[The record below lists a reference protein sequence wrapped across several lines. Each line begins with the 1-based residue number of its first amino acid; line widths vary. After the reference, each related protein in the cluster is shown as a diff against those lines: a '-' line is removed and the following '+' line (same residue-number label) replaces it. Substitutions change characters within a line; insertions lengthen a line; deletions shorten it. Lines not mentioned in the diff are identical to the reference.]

1 MFDMKLIVFDVE
13 TKKTFDEVG
22 GYHPAK
28 LEVSVSGVYYR
39 DSETNEDWIRG
50 YREEEFP
57 EMFRLFEQAD
67 RIVGFNSINFDM
79 PALQPYYVGDLLA
92 LPNFDIMVEI
102 ERDVGHRI
110 GLDAVAKETLG
121 SQKSG
126 NGLDAIKYYREGD
139 WDKLTKYCLKDVE
152 ITRDMYDYG
161 VKHGM
166 LKFKNKWNN
175 LIEAKVDFSEKK
187 IEKSKV
193 QTALF

>member
-1 MFDMKLIVFDVE
+1 MKLIVFDVE

-28 LEVSVSGVYYR
+28 LEVSVSGVFYR
-39 DSETNEDWIRG
+39 DSETGDEWIRG

-57 EMFRLFEQAD
+57 EMFSLFEQAD

-102 ERDVGHRI
+102 QNEVGHRI
-110 GLDAVAKETLG
+110 GLDAVAKETIG
-121 SQKSG
+121 AQKSG
-126 NGLDAIKYYREGD
+126 HGLDAIKYYREGD
-139 WDKLTKYCLKDVE
+139 WENLTKYCLKDVE
-152 ITRDMYDYG
+152 ITRDIYDYG
-161 VKHGM
+161 VKYSQ

-175 LIEAKVDFSEKK
+175 LIEVPVQFEEREVKK
-187 IEKSKV
+187 AKV
-193 QTALF
+193 QTTLF